1 MGMAGIFP
9 RQVGSYLL
17 RHAGLI
23 QSQNNET
30 KYGGNIVGGLIFGVG
45 FGLLAYCPG
54 TNAAAVGQGNLDA
67 LLGVAGMLIGSYLS
81 ALSSRFSNGS
91 IRSWG
96 QRGKPTLPDL
106 MGVSTG
112 VFVAFFVSSLFVVL
126 LLIET
131 QLT

>member
-67 LLGVAGMLIGSYLS
+67 LLGVAGMVFGSYLF
-81 ALSSRFSNGS
+81 AL
-91 IRSWG
+91 RSKSKSGTVGRWG
-96 QRGKPTLPDL
+96 VRG
-106 MGVSTG
+106 
-112 VFVAFFVSSLFVVL
+112 
-126 LLIET
+126 
-131 QLT
+131 